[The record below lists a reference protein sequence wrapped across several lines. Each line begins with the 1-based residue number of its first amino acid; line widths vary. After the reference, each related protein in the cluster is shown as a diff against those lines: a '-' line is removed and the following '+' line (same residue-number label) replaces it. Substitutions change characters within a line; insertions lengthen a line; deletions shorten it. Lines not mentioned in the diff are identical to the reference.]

1 MAMKIGFDAKRAF
14 VNDTGLGQYSRT
26 LVTALAQ
33 YFAEHQYYLFT
44 PKKGSLFQPE
54 TYANLHTILP
64 QGMLSKKFPSAWRS
78 NWVTADLEKMG
89 IDLYHGLSH
98 EIPVGI
104 EKSKVKS
111 VVTMHDLIHER
122 YPEQYAFIDRKIYS
136 KKFRYACKHADKVI
150 AISQQTKADLI
161 EFYDTSED
169 KIEVCYQSCNERFA
183 MMLSAN
189 EKEMIRKR
197 YNLPQQYM
205 LYVGSLIERK
215 NLLNICKALKLLNG
229 ALHMPLLVIGK
240 GGKYKEEVEK
250 YLAENNLQQQV
261 IFLSYKK
268 EVLQGGMIA
277 AADFPG
283 IYQMAS
289 MLIYPSIF
297 EGFGIPV
304 LEGLW
309 SQVPVITSNIS
320 CLPEAGGQGAH
331 YVNPYEPQGLATTM
345 QLVLENE
352 ILAKEKIELG
362 LLHAQTFTTDKTAAA
377 VMQVYQSLF

>member
-1 MAMKIGFDAKRAF
+1 MKIGFDAKRAY

-26 LVTALAQ
+26 LISSLAQ
-33 YFAEHQYYLFT
+33 YYANNDYFLFT
-44 PKKGSLFQPE
+44 PKHGSLFQ
-54 TYANLHTILP
+54 TAAFSNVHQVLP
-64 QGMLSKKFPSAWRS
+64 QSMLSKKFSSVWRS
-78 NWVTADLEKMG
+78 NWVTDDIEKMG

-104 EKSKVKS
+104 EKTHVKS

-136 KKFRYACKHADKVI
+136 KKFRHACLHADKVI
-150 AISQQTKADLI
+150 AISEQTKSDLI
-161 EFYDTSED
+161 EFYQTPEE
-169 KIEVCYQSCNERFA
+169 KIEVCYQSCNERFGI
-183 MMLSAN
+183 MLSAD
-189 EKEMIRKR
+189 EKEVIRQR
-197 YNLPQQYM
+197 YQLPQQYM

-229 ALHMPLLVIGK
+229 ALQMPLVVIGR
-240 GGKYKEEVEK
+240 GGKYKETVEK
-250 YLAENNLQQQV
+250 YIAKNNLQQQV

-268 EVLQGGMIA
+268 DVLQGGMID

-283 IYQMAS
+283 IYQMSS

-320 CLPEAGGQGAH
+320 CLPEAGGEGAH
-331 YVNPYEPQGLATTM
+331 YVNPFEPNWLATTM
-345 QLVLENE
+345 KTVLENKTFTE
-352 ILAKEKIELG
+352 EKIALG
-362 LLHAQTFTTDKTAAA
+362 LQHAQNFTNDKTAAT
-377 VMQVYQSLF
+377 VMNVYQSLIS